1 MNLEQFKN
9 WAISQ
14 GSVGKFTDGNYVG
27 ECVSLINQYLGRV
40 FGIRAG
46 SWGNAKDWATNG
58 EVTKYFDKVSSPQA
72 GDIGVSGATP
82 TNPYGHIWIYL
93 SPSLILEQN
102 GKVSRRVSTS
112 APYFKPIAILRRKG
126 GAMSDFSKEA
136 NERQEALQAI
146 AKEVSVDYKN
156 FNDVQQVI
164 TNIRSLYKLINDK
177 DALINSLNKNTG
189 EFEEVGNN
197 TGLFQRKKK

>member
-14 GSVGKFTDGNYVG
+14 GSVGKFTDGNYIG

-40 FGIRAG
+40 IGIRAG

-93 SPSLILEQN
+93 TPNLILEQN
-102 GKVSRRVSTS
+102 GKVSRKVSTS
-112 APYFKPIAILRRKG
+112 APYLKPIAILRRKG
-126 GAMSDFSKEA
+126 GSMPDFSKEA
-136 NERQEALQAI
+136 NERQEALRAI

-177 DALINSLNKNTG
+177 DALINSLSKNTG
-189 EFEEVGNN
+189 EFEQVGNN
-197 TGLFQRKKK
+197 TGLFQRKK

>member
-14 GSVGKFTDGNYVG
+14 GSVGKFTDGNYIG

-40 FGIRAG
+40 IGIIAG

-58 EVTKYFDKVSSPQA
+58 EVGKYFDKVSSPQA

-93 SPSLILEQN
+93 TPNLILEQN

-112 APYFKPIAILRRKG
+112 APYLKPIAILRRKG

-136 NERQEALQAI
+136 NERQEALRAI

-177 DALINSLNKNTG
+177 DALINSLSKNTG
-189 EFEEVGNN
+189 EFEQVGNN
-197 TGLFQRKKK
+197 TGLFQRKK